1 MAHTTLDS
9 LARWAAE
16 ITLQD
21 IPDVVREQAKNQ
33 VLSTLA
39 AVHSG
44 YTSDLGGLLEK
55 AFPPGASGNACVLP
69 SGAHTHPSHAAFLMS
84 AWSMTLDFDD
94 VMLGGHT
101 GHSSVLVPMA
111 YIESVS
117 GLGADLLVSQVAA
130 NELAARINMAVSI
143 GSIRGQMATHVHLV
157 ASAAAR
163 AKLEGL
169 GETDFSHALAFSL
182 SYPAKALYP
191 AFLGSDAKALC
202 ASWPIRMGLDAVDA
216 VRAGLRGN
224 TAILDDTRGFIKVLA
239 QAPILEFFNGLG
251 HNWHTATNSFK
262 IYPGCG
268 YIDAVIDAI
277 LALVRSYD
285 VAPDEIQAVDVY
297 VSFFTIGMEYHS
309 KPYLNGASSR
319 IATLTFSTAYNAAC
333 AILHRKLVPEHFKRK
348 SIEDPRV
355 WSLAQKVRLHHDP
368 QLTIAALT
376 ADIPIGAA
384 LKQAGRWTAFR
395 YALALGRIA
404 LGDQQTIRS
413 LLAKL
418 RIAFAVARVA
428 SAPRP
433 LDFSHC
439 EKRLGARVEL
449 RTVDGRSLQEEVL
462 IPNGFAGNGDW
473 KRVRLLMR
481 EKFINCAA
489 PNVGTA
495 AAEEAANMLEN
506 LEKLNAREIS
516 RLISLNCR
524 GVRKIGIRARH
535 MRYRR

>member
-1 MAHTTLDS
+1 MAETTLDS

-21 IPDVVREQAKNQ
+21 IPVVVREQAKNQ

-44 YTSDLGGLLEK
+44 YTSDLGGPIEE
-55 AFPPGASGNACVLP
+55 AFPPSAPGMARAVP
-69 SGAHTHPSHAAFLMS
+69 SGVHTHPSHAAFLMS
-84 AWSMTLDFDD
+84 AWSMTLEYDD

-101 GHSSVLVPMA
+101 GHSSILVPLA
-111 YIESVS
+111 YIESIGGS
-117 GLGADLLVSQVAA
+117 GADLLVSQVAA
-130 NELAARINMAVSI
+130 NELAARINMTVSI
-143 GSIRGQMATHVHLV
+143 GAIRGQMATHVHLV

-163 AKLEGL
+163 AKLERL
-169 GETDFSHALAFSL
+169 DATDFSHALAFSL

-191 AFLGSDAKALC
+191 AFLGSDAKVFC
-202 ASWPIRMGLDAVDA
+202 ASWPIRIGLDAVDA
-216 VRAGLRGN
+216 VRAGLKGN
-224 TAILDDTRGFIKVLA
+224 TAILGDSHGFMKVFA
-239 QAPILEFFNGLG
+239 QAPIKEFFDGLG
-251 HNWHTATNSFK
+251 QNWHTTTNSFK
-262 IYPGCG
+262 IYPACG
-268 YIDAVIDAI
+268 YIDAAIDAT
-277 LALVRSYD
+277 LAIVRDHD
-285 VAPDEIQAVDVY
+285 VVPDEVQAIDVY
-297 VSFFTIGMEYHS
+297 ASFFTMGMEYHS
-309 KPYLNGASSR
+309 KPYLNGPASR
-319 IATLTFSTAYNAAC
+319 IATLTFSTAYNVAC
-333 AILHRKLVPEHFKRK
+333 AILHRELVPEHLRRR
-348 SIEDPRV
+348 SIEDPRA

-368 QLTIAALT
+368 RLTIAALT

-413 LLAKL
+413 LLTRL
-418 RIAFAVARVA
+418 RIACAVARVA

-433 LDFSHC
+433 LDLSHC

-462 IPNGFAGNGDW
+462 IPKGFAGNGDW

-481 EKFINCAA
+481 EKFINCAVR
-489 PNVGTA
+489 NVGAA
-495 AAEEAANMLEN
+495 AAEEAADMLEN
-506 LEKLNAREIS
+506 LENLSAREIS

-524 GVRKIGIRARH
+524 GIRKVGIGD
-535 MRYRR
+535 RYM